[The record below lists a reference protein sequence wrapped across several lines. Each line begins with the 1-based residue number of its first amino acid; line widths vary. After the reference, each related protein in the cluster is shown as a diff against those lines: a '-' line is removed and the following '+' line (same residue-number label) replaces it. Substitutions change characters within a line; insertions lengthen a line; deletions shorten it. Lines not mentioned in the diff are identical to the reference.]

1 MNAASGEQM
10 IKVENLSKKYKE
22 NSKLALDDVSFELQ
36 KGEFAALLGPNGAG
50 KTTLI
55 NVISGVVVRD
65 SGNVS
70 IAGYNIDQNRV
81 EMKTAIGI
89 VPQEIAVDNFF
100 TVREILN
107 LQSGYYGMRKNSD
120 YIAYIAERLSL
131 SDKMNSVVRS
141 LSGGMKRRLLIAKAL
156 LHKPKILILDEPT
169 AGVDINLRHD
179 LYRFVK
185 EMNGE
190 GMTILLTTHY
200 LEEAEELCSRIL
212 LIDEGRLIADK
223 PKKEFLKMAGDF
235 LIVKLSVNFDMSKI
249 IDSSMIRENK
259 GINKILEVPKNKIPE
274 LISSLNQ
281 IKEKIDDMNISSPG
295 VEELFVRLT
304 EKGGRN

>member
-1 MNAASGEQM
+1 M

-107 LQSGYYGMRKNSD
+107 LQSGYYGMRNNSD
-120 YIAYIAERLSL
+120 YISYIAERLSL

-179 LYRFVK
+179 LYRFVR

-223 PKKEFLKMAGDF
+223 QILIFL
-235 LIVKLSVNFDMSKI
+235 
-249 IDSSMIRENK
+249 
-259 GINKILEVPKNKIPE
+259 
-274 LISSLNQ
+274 SL
-281 IKEKIDDMNISSPG
+281 
-295 VEELFVRLT
+295 
-304 EKGGRN
+304 

>member
-1 MNAASGEQM
+1 M

-22 NSKLALDDVSFELQ
+22 SGSFALKDVSFELR

-55 NVISGVVVRD
+55 NIISGVVIRD

-70 IAGYNIDQNRV
+70 IAGYDIDQNRV
-81 EMKTAIGI
+81 EMKTSIGI

-107 LQSGYYGMRKNSD
+107 LQSGYYGMRNNRD

-185 EMNGE
+185 EMNSE

-212 LIDEGRLIADK
+212 LIDEGCLIADK

-235 LIVKLSVNFDMSKI
+235 LIVKLSVNCDISKI
-249 IDSSMIRENK
+249 IDASMIKENK
-259 GINKILEVPKNKIPE
+259 GNNKILEVPKSRMSE
-274 LISSLNQ
+274 LIASLNK
-281 IKEKIDDMNISSPG
+281 IKEKIEDLNISSPG

>member
-1 MNAASGEQM
+1 M
-10 IKVENLSKKYKE
+10 IKVENLSKRYKDSE
-22 NSKLALDDVSFELQ
+22 YFALKDVSFELQ

-55 NVISGVVVRD
+55 NIISGVVIRD
-65 SGNVS
+65 SGSVS
-70 IAGYNIDQNRV
+70 IAGYNIDQNKV
-81 EMKTAIGI
+81 EMKISIGI

-107 LQSGYYGMRKNSD
+107 LQSGYYGMRRNSE

-131 SDKMNSVVRS
+131 TDKMNSVVRS

-156 LHKPKILILDEPT
+156 LHKPDILILDEPT

-179 LYRFVK
+179 LYRFVR
-185 EMNGE
+185 EMNKE

-200 LEEAEELCSRIL
+200 LEEAEDLCSRIL
-212 LIDEGRLIADK
+212 LIDEGRLITDK
-223 PKKEFLKMAGDF
+223 PKNEFLKMAGDF
-235 LIVKLSVNFDMSKI
+235 LIVKLSVNFDISQI
-249 IDSSMIRENK
+249 IESSMIKENK
-259 GINKILEVPKNKIPE
+259 GTNKVLEVPKNKIPE
-274 LISSLNQ
+274 LISSLNL
-281 IKEKIDDMNISSPG
+281 IKDSIDDLSISSPG

>member
-1 MNAASGEQM
+1 M

-22 NSKLALDDVSFELQ
+22 NNKLALDDISFELQ

-65 SGNVS
+65 SGNVN
-70 IAGYNIDQNRV
+70 IAGYDIDRNKV
-81 EMKTAIGI
+81 EMKTSIGI

-107 LQSGYYGMRKNSD
+107 LQSGYYGMRRNGE

-185 EMNGE
+185 EMNGD

-200 LEEAEELCSRIL
+200 LEEAEELCSRII
-212 LIDEGRLIADK
+212 LIDEGRLITDK

-259 GINKILEVPKNKIPE
+259 TSNKILEVPKNKIPE
-274 LISSLNQ
+274 LISSLSQ
-281 IKEKIDDMNISSPG
+281 IKDKIDDLNISSPG

-304 EKGGRN
+304 EKGGKN